1 MIEKRIKT
9 VQDLLDIL
17 GQVDDPRNTPF
28 VMSDDLEFVYD
39 SENQVV
45 VLRDEPQGNLALS
58 LPAPFDVFNLAH
70 VYATNVGSVTINMYD
85 VLDDDMIIVFAD
97 PAFIPEQGPF
107 NMILGQLA
115 DADGDWQ
122 EIIGM
127 IYENSVIGY
136 GLSINAEINEA
147 DLYAAL
153 EKMLQ
158 KDEDGNFIARV
169 MATYNNYFAAVSDL
183 YARSYIPATEE
194 NDVQWVG
201 MDQRTADAP
210 LYVSFSK
217 TPITDGEKERV
228 YDSDFEDDF
237 GVCIMWSGDTPI
249 IKYGCRTLSHKEVD
263 EHVTADFATRVKVTD
278 NITAA
283 IRTMVYNFEDF
294 ICSGR

>member
-17 GQVDDPRNTPF
+17 GQVDDPRNTPL

-39 SENQVV
+39 AENQVV

-70 VYATNVGSVTINMYD
+70 AYATNVGSVTINMYD

-97 PAFIPEQGPF
+97 PAFIPEHGPF

-127 IYENSVIGY
+127 VYENSVIGY

-153 EKMLQ
+153 ERMLQ

-169 MATYNNYFAAVSDL
+169 MATYNDYFAAVSDL

-201 MDQRTADAP
+201 MDQRTDGAP

-217 TPITDGEKERV
+217 TPITEGEKERV

-237 GVCIMWSGDTPI
+237 GVCIMWSGDMPI
-249 IKYGCRTLSHKEVD
+249 IKYGCGTLSHKEVD
-263 EHVTADFATRVKVTD
+263 EHVTTDFATRVRVTD
-278 NITAA
+278 NITEA
-283 IRTMVYNFEDF
+283 IRTMMHNFEDF

>member
-1 MIEKRIKT
+1 MHEKRIKT

-17 GQVDDPRNTPF
+17 GQVDDPRNTPL
-28 VMSDDLEFVYD
+28 VMSDDLIFTYD
-39 SENQVV
+39 AENQVM
-45 VLRDEPQGNLALS
+45 VLRDEPQGNLVLS

-70 VYATNVGSVTINMYD
+70 AYATNVGTVTINMYD

-97 PAFIPEQGPF
+97 PAVVPRQGHF
-107 NMILGQLA
+107 SMILGQLA

-122 EIIGM
+122 EIVGIV
-127 IYENSVIGY
+127 YENSVIGY

-147 DLYAAL
+147 DLYSAL

-158 KDEDGNFIARV
+158 KDEDGKFIARE
-169 MATYNNYFAAVSDL
+169 MASYDDYFAAVSDL

-194 NDVQWVG
+194 NDILWVG
-201 MDQRTADAP
+201 MDKCTDGKP
-210 LYVSFSK
+210 LYISFSK

-228 YDSDFEDDF
+228 YDTDFEDDF

-249 IKYGCRTLSHKEVD
+249 IKYGCRTLSRKEVD
-263 EHVTADFATRVKVTD
+263 EHVMSDFATRVKVAD
-278 NITAA
+278 NITTA
-283 IRTMVYNFEDF
+283 IRTMMYNFEDF